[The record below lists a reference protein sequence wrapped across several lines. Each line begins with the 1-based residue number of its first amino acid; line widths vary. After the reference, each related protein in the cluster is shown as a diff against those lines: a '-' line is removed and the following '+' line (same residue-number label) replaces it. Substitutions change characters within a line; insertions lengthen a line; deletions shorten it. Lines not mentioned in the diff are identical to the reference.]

1 MNILLVTPFFTP
13 QTGGV
18 ATYLEDLR
26 RFLGQRGH
34 QVLVLRPGESD
45 TIVRCPLNDDDK
57 VYEFYMRG
65 PWFPEAP
72 LRGMVATG
80 LYFIPTLFRLA
91 RFLRQHRIDLV
102 CAEYPLPY
110 MMYFILLRR
119 WCRIKLLVGLHG
131 DDVLSL
137 HLLSKLDQAVVRAL
151 VRRGDR
157 VLAHSASLLEQAEQV
172 FGKVKVKGSYLPYGV
187 ECERIR
193 ERAMASRRREILQE
207 RPYILT
213 VAKLYERKGLDIL
226 LEAVS
231 RLKARLDGHRFLI
244 IGDGPEESRLKRL
257 AADLGIDQHVALLG
271 EVPSREIPMWFQH
284 CEFFVL
290 PSRSEPFGIVLL
302 EAMTLG
308 KAVVATRVGGIPE
321 FIKNRNTGLLVE
333 SGDSQALSEGILRLL
348 QDHELRAR
356 LGKNGLQSVETR
368 YDYRQLVLRYEE
380 LFQSLCS
387 GTA

>member
-34 QVLVLRPGESD
+34 HVVILRPGESD
-45 TIVRCPLNDDDK
+45 SIVRSPLNQDDK

-65 PWFPEAP
+65 PWFSEVP
-72 LRGMVATG
+72 LRGIVATG

-91 RFLRQHRIDLV
+91 RFLREHRIDLI

-110 MMYFILLRR
+110 MMYLILLRR
-119 WCRIKLLVGLHG
+119 WSRIKLLIGLHG

-137 HLLSKLDQAVVRAL
+137 HLLSRLDQTMVRAL
-151 VRRGDR
+151 VRRSDW
-157 VLAHSASLLEQAEQV
+157 VLAHSSSLLEQAEEV
-172 FGKVKVKGSYLPYGV
+172 FGDVKIKGSYLPYGV
-187 ECERIR
+187 ESERIR
-193 ERAMASRRREILQE
+193 ERAMAAGRNEILQE

-226 LEAVS
+226 LKAVS
-231 RLKARLDGHRFLI
+231 RAKARLDGHRFLI
-244 IGDGPEESRLKRL
+244 VGDGPEESKLKRL
-257 AADLGIDQHVALLG
+257 ATDLGLDQHVMLLG
-271 EVPSREIPMWFQH
+271 EVPSPEIPVLFQH

-308 KAVVATRVGGIPE
+308 KAIVATRVGGIPE
-321 FIKNRNTGLLVE
+321 FIKDGDTGLLVE
-333 SGDSQALSEGILRLL
+333 AGDSQALSEGILRLL
-348 QDHELRAR
+348 WDHELRAR
-356 LGKNGLQSVETR
+356 LGKNGLQTVETR
-368 YDYRQLVLRYEE
+368 YDYRKLILRYEE
-380 LFQSLCS
+380 LFQGLCS
-387 GTA
+387 RTT

>member
-34 QVLVLRPGESD
+34 HVVILRPGESD
-45 TIVRCPLNDDDK
+45 TIVRCPLNCDDK
-57 VYEFYMRG
+57 IYEFYMRG
-65 PWFPEAP
+65 PWFSEAP
-72 LRGMVATG
+72 LRGILATG

-91 RFLRQHRIDLV
+91 RFLRQHRIDLI

-110 MMYFILLRR
+110 MMYLILLRR
-119 WCRIKLLVGLHG
+119 WSRIKLLVGLHG

-137 HLLSKLDQAVVRAL
+137 QLLSRLDQAVVRAL
-151 VRRGDR
+151 VRGSNW
-157 VLAHSASLLEQAEQV
+157 VLAHSSSLLEQAEQV
-172 FGKVKVKGSYLPYGV
+172 FGHVKAKGSYLPYGV

-193 ERAMASRRREILQE
+193 ERALAARRREILQE
-207 RPYILT
+207 RPYVLT

-231 RLKARLDGHRFLI
+231 RIKHQLEGHRFLI
-244 IGDGPEESRLKRL
+244 VGDGPEESKLKHL
-257 AADLGIDQHVALLG
+257 AAGLGLDQHVTLFG
-271 EVPSREIPMWFQH
+271 EVSSREIPVLFQH

-308 KAVVATRVGGIPE
+308 KAIVATRVGGIPE
-321 FIKNRNTGLLVE
+321 FIKDGDTGLLVE
-333 SGDSQALSEGILRLL
+333 SGNSQALSEGILRLL
-348 QDHELRAR
+348 RDHELRAR
-356 LGKNGLQSVETR
+356 LGKKGLQSVETR
-368 YDYRQLVLRYEE
+368 YDYHKLILRYEE
-380 LFQSLCS
+380 LFQSICS
-387 GTA
+387 RTG

>member
-1 MNILLVTPFFTP
+1 
-13 QTGGV
+13 
-18 ATYLEDLR
+18 
-26 RFLGQRGH
+26 
-34 QVLVLRPGESD
+34 
-45 TIVRCPLNDDDK
+45 
-57 VYEFYMRG
+57 
-65 PWFPEAP
+65 
-72 LRGMVATG
+72 
-80 LYFIPTLFRLA
+80 
-91 RFLRQHRIDLV
+91 
-102 CAEYPLPY
+102 
-110 MMYFILLRR
+110 
-119 WCRIKLLVGLHG
+119 
-131 DDVLSL
+131 
-137 HLLSKLDQAVVRAL
+137 
-151 VRRGDR
+151 
-157 VLAHSASLLEQAEQV
+157 
-172 FGKVKVKGSYLPYGV
+172 
-187 ECERIR
+187 
-193 ERAMASRRREILQE
+193 MASRRREILQE

-321 FIKNRNTGLLVE
+321 FIKNGDTGLLVE